1 MIRTILPLLIVPI
14 VTSCFCRVY
23 GAETAEEF
31 KQLDETIFKQELD
44 AQQHEET
51 IIKLWDAYRPAK
63 DKVTVLKTA
72 PLQKIW
78 VATEGEVK
86 SLPWEIQTMKCVGG
100 EKELTHPEWCAWLD
114 AWIAKGVQF
123 EDIEFHQ
130 SAFDSAKDGQPAKS
144 TFNILF
150 HAVHPASK
158 TRVQIKGPTI
168 IVWSPEKDKD
178 GLFKIQSIDARG
190 LTAQWRAGT
199 PGFEQGAHILGF
211 QLQKH
216 SIQTKRP
223 THPEPMLV
231 YDMDNNGLPEIISA
245 GWNMVFINKG
255 NGEFA
260 PAALVEDAGAP
271 IYGAI
276 IADVNGDGRGDLIQ
290 SAKDKKLTLHLGQ
303 PDGSFTAKGTI
314 IDATENLPECLA
326 ITGGDIDK
334 DGDIDLWVTQYKGIY
349 GNGEMPHP
357 SYFDAN
363 DSRPSY
369 LLINDGKG
377 NFSDKTAGSGLET
390 KRFRRTYSAVFVD
403 IDGDGDLDLI
413 NCADY
418 CGVDLFLNDGTGK
431 FADNTANAFKE
442 TKSFGMSL
450 ALADF
455 NADGKSDFFMTGMG
469 STTARRLSYMKLG
482 RPGFPEH
489 DAMRLRMGYGNRL
502 YLGQGNNVFDEAS
515 FKDNVARTGWS
526 WGCSAMDFDNDS
538 FADLFVCNGLQSG
551 ESARDFCTE
560 FWRRDVYLSSPK
572 PNAKLDQFYSSALQD
587 LHKGRIS
594 WNGFEHKNLL
604 LNLGGK
610 DFVNVAYVMGCAYEY
625 DSRSMAG
632 ADYDLDGRVD
642 LIFTQAGGMTNE
654 GIHIVKNSFDSKNN
668 WIGVQL
674 REEGSGTSPLGA
686 TVTVITANKKQSS
699 HVVAGDS
706 YMTQHPLTKHFGLG
720 KETAVEAIEVKWISG
735 KSKRIEKPEIGKY
748 HLVRP

>member
-1 MIRTILPLLIVPI
+1 MSRFFLTILVAAAAF
-14 VTSCFCRVY
+14 SRVY

-31 KQLDETIFKQELD
+31 QKLDETHFKQELD
-44 AQQHEET
+44 AQKHEET

-63 DKVTVLKTA
+63 DKVAVLKTA
-72 PLQKIW
+72 PLQKIQI
-78 VATEGEVK
+78 ATDGEAK
-86 SLPWEIQTMKCVGG
+86 SLPWGIQFMKCTAA
-100 EKELTHPEWCAWLD
+100 EKELTHAQWCAWLD
-114 AWIAKGVQF
+114 ELVAKGVQI
-123 EDIEFHQ
+123 EDCEFHQ
-130 SAFDSAKDGQPAKS
+130 SAFDAAKDGQPAKS
-144 TFNILF
+144 TFNVLF
-150 HAVHPASK
+150 HAFHPASK
-158 TRVQIKGPTI
+158 TRVQIKGPTT
-168 IVWSPEKDKD
+168 IVWSGEKDKD
-178 GLFKIQSIDARG
+178 GLYKIQSIDARG
-190 LTAQWRAGT
+190 LTAQWRSGA
-199 PGFEQGAHILGF
+199 PAFDQSAHILAF
-211 QLQKH
+211 QMQKH
-216 SIQTKRP
+216 SLQLKRAS
-223 THPEPMLV
+223 HPEPLLV
-231 YDMDNNGLPEIISA
+231 YDLDGNGLPEIISA
-245 GWNMVFINKG
+245 GWNLVFMNKG
-255 NGEFA
+255 DGEFS
-260 PAALVEDAGAP
+260 PKPLVEDAGAP
-271 IYGAI
+271 IYGAV

-303 PDGSFTAKGTI
+303 ADATFTAKGVVI
-314 IDATENLPECLA
+314 EATETLSECLA
-326 ITGGDIDK
+326 ITAGDIDK

-377 NFSDKTAGSGLET
+377 NFADKTQGSGLES
-390 KRFRRTYSAVFVD
+390 KRNRRTYSAVFVD
-403 IDGDGDLDLI
+403 IDSDGDLDLI

-418 CGVDLFLNDGTGK
+418 CGVDLFINDGAGK
-431 FADNTANAFKE
+431 FSDTTAQAFKE

-450 ALADF
+450 ALGDF
-455 NADGKSDFFMTGMG
+455 NADGKQDFFMTGMG

-489 DAMRLRMGYGNRL
+489 DAMRLRMGYGNRM
-502 YLGQGNNVFDEAS
+502 YLAQGNNVFDEAS

-538 FADLFVCNGLQSG
+538 FPDLFVCNGLQSG

-572 PNAKLDQFYSSALQD
+572 PNAKLDQFYSTALQD

-632 ADYDLDGRVD
+632 ADFDLDGRVD
-642 LIFTQAGGMTNE
+642 LIFTQAGGITNE
-654 GIHIVKNSFDSKNN
+654 GIHLVKNSFDAKNN
-668 WIGVQL
+668 WIGVHL
-674 REEGSGTSPLGA
+674 REEGGGSSPLGA
-686 TVTVITANKKQSS
+686 TVTVSAGGKKQTA

-706 YMTQHPLTKHFGLG
+706 YMTQHPFTKHFGLG
-720 KETAVEAIEVKWISG
+720 KEAAVDSIEVRWISG
-735 KSKRIEKPEIGKY
+735 KTKKIEKPEIGKY
-748 HLVRP
+748 HIVRP